1 MMISNIVLGVLLL
14 FLGRRLFWLCVGS
27 MGFLVGV
34 DFASTTGV
42 RASEWMI
49 LAIFFGIL
57 GAVFAVTFQWVA
69 VILAGFLGG
78 GYFLMNIFNFAG
90 QGQGPSSWLLFV
102 IGGTVGMLVMF
113 IAFDWAL
120 IAISSLVGAMLI
132 AQNLDINESL
142 QVIFFAVGTLFGMM
156 VQYFNLEASFI
167 KQRGSAK
174 KRRRIRI
181 LRTNWFSSNR
191 KE

>member
-1 MMISNIVLGVLLL
+1 
-14 FLGRRLFWLCVGS
+14 
-27 MGFLVGV
+27 
-34 DFASTTGV
+34 
-42 RASEWMI
+42 
-49 LAIFFGIL
+49 
-57 GAVFAVTFQWVA
+57 
-69 VILAGFLGG
+69 
-78 GYFLMNIFNFAG
+78 
-90 QGQGPSSWLLFV
+90 
-102 IGGTVGMLVMF
+102 MLVMF

-174 KRRRIRI
+174 KEKAYQDSKNQ
-181 LRTNWFSSNR
+181 LV
-191 KE
+191 